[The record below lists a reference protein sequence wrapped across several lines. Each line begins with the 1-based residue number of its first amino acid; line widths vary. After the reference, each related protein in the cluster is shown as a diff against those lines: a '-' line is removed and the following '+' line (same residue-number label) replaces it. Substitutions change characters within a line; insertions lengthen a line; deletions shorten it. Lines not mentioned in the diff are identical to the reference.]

1 VSISDDGS
9 EQILSGT
16 SAQIGYTLP
25 FTTVY
30 TGKYKQK
37 TNQKQTLLKLSTT
50 QKKQTTQNT
59 AKQKYAGSVAFS
71 DTRPWYDVGLSTML
85 PSQHWVNRQSSVYLL
100 DSVRISA
107 SVGGS
112 LQSGMN
118 TINDNGSWDSARRL
132 YTQTTTPGQCI
143 LQLHTDPN
151 H

>member
-71 DTRPWYDVGLSTML
+71 DTRP
-85 PSQHWVNRQSSVYLL
+85 
-100 DSVRISA
+100 
-107 SVGGS
+107 
-112 LQSGMN
+112 
-118 TINDNGSWDSARRL
+118 
-132 YTQTTTPGQCI
+132 
-143 LQLHTDPN
+143 
-151 H
+151 